1 MELIERLKIKYNPNN
16 PIFVDEIVS
25 LMSDYSRPRIY
36 QFIAETVEKN
46 QLLRFENGVYYI
58 PTKTDLGLSK
68 LNPQLVI
75 EKRYISSNGEV
86 FGIYGGIQLMN
97 TLGLTDQVPVVQ
109 EIFTNK
115 ESMRYREVEVGY
127 LKVILRR
134 ARIAINAKNVGVYT
148 VLELFNSLQPS
159 FMAQEADYGQV
170 VSFIKEKNL
179 HTDEILSYSK
189 YFPARA
195 VKNLIDSGV
204 LKDLN

>member
-179 HTDEILSYSK
+179 RSEERRVGK
-189 YFPARA
+189 ECM
-195 VKNLIDSGV
+195 
-204 LKDLN
+204 

>member
-36 QFIAETVEKN
+36 QFISEAVEKN

-134 ARIAINAKNVGVYT
+134 ARIAINANNVGVYT

>member
-86 FGIYGGIQLMN
+86 FGI
-97 TLGLTDQVPVVQ
+97 
-109 EIFTNK
+109 
-115 ESMRYREVEVGY
+115 
-127 LKVILRR
+127 
-134 ARIAINAKNVGVYT
+134 
-148 VLELFNSLQPS
+148 
-159 FMAQEADYGQV
+159 
-170 VSFIKEKNL
+170 
-179 HTDEILSYSK
+179 
-189 YFPARA
+189 
-195 VKNLIDSGV
+195 
-204 LKDLN
+204 